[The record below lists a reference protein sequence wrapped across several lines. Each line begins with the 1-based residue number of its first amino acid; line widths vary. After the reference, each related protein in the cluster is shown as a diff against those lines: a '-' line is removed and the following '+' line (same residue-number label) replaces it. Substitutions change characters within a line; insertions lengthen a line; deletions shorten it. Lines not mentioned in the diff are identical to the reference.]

1 MFSDDNI
8 YAQDSFITLSLRMK
22 ILSWKERDW
31 KTAELNKPMESKLPF
46 YLVSHCLRPSLR
58 CFLTKHWQDKSG
70 REARQPCQ
78 ADTTSRE
85 DLVSNLFSFRQ
96 VLGVPSWA
104 PGKCP

>member
-31 KTAELNKPMESKLPF
+31 KTAELNKLTEAKLPF

-58 CFLTKHWQDKSG
+58 CTLLSIGK
-70 REARQPCQ
+70 
-78 ADTTSRE
+78 TTE
-85 DLVSNLFSFRQ
+85 W
-96 VLGVPSWA
+96 P
-104 PGKCP
+104 